1 MYQDCSHHPLP
12 CSSFERLLDHTAK
25 AEERNILDIRPTP
38 EEYRLALLFFATAL
52 SKLYLVPLLT
62 IEYFVY

>member
-1 MYQDCSHHPLP
+1 M
-12 CSSFERLLDHTAK
+12 DHTAK